1 MWIAG
6 PFPNGKTRGGGGWV
20 CGHGPTNC
28 ACYNTRIAIGSAM
41 LFLANFPDNNL
52 YRESAPGA
60 QLWIAGLCPNGRGGG
75 GGHGPTNCVVITTMS
90 PSDRRCCSCRSFP
103 DNNLYRGKCARRRI
117 VDRWP
122 GSPLQGVGEGGGG
135 LAWGW
140 AMGGRASV
148 VWTSLVVTVVGVVS
162 LSSTWRFVAASSVRG
177 SEVAHQDLPT
187 LAPPP
192 LTLPMP
198 PPPPFPASHTRQ
210 IAAANCE
217 PR

>member
-1 MWIAG
+1 MVQQIVLAITPASPSDRRCCSWRT
-6 PFPNGKTRGGGGWV
+6 FPITTFIGKVRQEHN
-20 CGHGPTNC
+20 CGLL
-28 ACYNTRIAIGSAM
+28 ACVPM
-41 LFLANFPDNNL
+41 
-52 YRESAPGA
+52 
-60 QLWIAGLCPNGRGGG
+60 GG
-75 GGHGPTNCVVITTMS
+75 GGHCPTNCVVITTMS
-90 PSDRRCCSCRSFP
+90 PSDRRCCSCRTFP

-122 GSPLQGVGEGGGG
+122 GSPLQGVGQKGGGG

-192 LTLPMP
+192 LTLPP
-198 PPPPFPASHTRQ
+198 PHPPHLPEHFPDSLPLPSP
-210 IAAANCE
+210 C
-217 PR
+217 